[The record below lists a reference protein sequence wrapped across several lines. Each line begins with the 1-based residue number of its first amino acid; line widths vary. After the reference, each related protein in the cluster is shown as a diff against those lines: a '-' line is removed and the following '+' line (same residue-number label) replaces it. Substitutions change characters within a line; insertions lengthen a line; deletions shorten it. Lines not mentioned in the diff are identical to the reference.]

1 MPDRPSRIIAPVTST
16 SRKRARRHR
25 HAGEL
30 LVSNMTVHR
39 IRLRGPWLLEPDT
52 RNETGARAQTETRT
66 VRLPAPRN
74 ELVDAGAGRI
84 RLSRRFHC
92 PTNLGP
98 DDRVSIVV
106 HDLPDGADVHLNGTR
121 LGRHAPDIAADSVFA
136 TSRLEP
142 TNLLSVEFDA
152 ATIPM
157 TGDERWGE
165 VALLI
170 SSPRN

>member
-1 MPDRPSRIIAPVTST
+1 
-16 SRKRARRHR
+16 
-25 HAGEL
+25 
-30 LVSNMTVHR
+30 MTVHR

-52 RNETGARAQTETRT
+52 RTETEIGTETGART

-74 ELVDAGAGRI
+74 ELVDAGAGRV

-98 DDRVSIVV
+98 DDRVSVVV
-106 HDLPDGADVHLNGTR
+106 HDLPDGADVCLNGSC
-121 LGRHAPDIAADSVFA
+121 LGRQPSDIAAASVFA

-152 ATIPM
+152 ATIPT
-157 TGDERWGE
+157 TGDERWGD

>member
-1 MPDRPSRIIAPVTST
+1 M
-16 SRKRARRHR
+16 
-25 HAGEL
+25 
-30 LVSNMTVHR
+30 SNMTVHR
-39 IRLRGPWLLEPDT
+39 IRLRGPWLLVPDAGT
-52 RNETGARAQTETRT
+52 DAGGLTETETGTETAART
-66 VRLPAPRN
+66 VRLPAPRG
-74 ELVDAGAGRI
+74 ELVDGGAGRV

-98 DDRVSIVV
+98 DDRVSVVV
-106 HDLPDGADVHLNGTR
+106 HELPDGADVCLNGTR
-121 LGRHAPDIAADSVFA
+121 LARQSSDVAADSVFA

-152 ATIPM
+152 GTIPA
-157 TGDERWGE
+157 TGDEPWGD